1 MDIRAGSDNDRQA
14 CVELWCAALKARDG
28 QVDAAAV
35 TARARDKFT
44 HPIVRFAV
52 VDETTAH
59 GTGPVAFA
67 LTVDLGGR
75 ALGGRAFGD
84 RALGDRAGSRA
95 ATFELLAVAPDESGR
110 GLGRALLTDAIQ
122 SAADLGY
129 ASIELLVRDGNS
141 RAQGLYTAAGFEPFG
156 EPEPHPLGGP
166 PMVRYTRETA

>member
-14 CVELWCAALKARDG
+14 CVELWCAALEARDG

-75 ALGGRAFGD
+75 ALGD
-84 RALGDRAGSRA
+84 RALGDRARSRA
-95 ATFELLAVAPDESGR
+95 ATFELLAVAPEASGR

-129 ASIELLVRDGNS
+129 ASIELLVRDGNTC
-141 RAQGLYTAAGFEPFG
+141 AQGLYTAAGFEPFG

-166 PMVRYTRETA
+166 PMVRYTRGTV

>member
-67 LTVDLGGR
+67 LTVDVGGR
-75 ALGGRAFGD
+75 ALGD
-84 RALGDRAGSRA
+84 RALSDRAGSRA
-95 ATFELLAVAPDESGR
+95 ATFELLAVAPEESGR

-129 ASIELLVRDGNS
+129 ATIELLVRDGNT
-141 RAQGLYTAAGFEPFG
+141 RAQGLYTAAGFGPFG

-166 PMVRYTRETA
+166 PMVRYTRDTV

>member
-75 ALGGRAFGD
+75 ALGD
-84 RALGDRAGSRA
+84 RTGSRA
-95 ATFELLAVAPDESGR
+95 ATFELLAVAPEESGR